1 MHYFIIAGEASGD
14 LHASRL
20 IEALRERDADARFTF
35 LGGDKMARAAG
46 TSPLIHYRDMAY
58 MGFSE
63 VLRHLGPIFS
73 NLRLTRRALADSRP
87 DCLIA
92 VDYPSFNLK
101 VAKTAH
107 KLGIPVYWYIS
118 PKIWAWKQW
127 RVKSIRQLVR
137 RMLCILPFEPDF
149 YASHGYTDAQ
159 YVGNPSVE
167 EIDAALAAVGPRD
180 EFLRRHRL
188 RDHPVIALLPGSRRG
203 EIRCNLPVM
212 NAVARQFPQY
222 TIAVAAA
229 PGIDDSFYESLTTFP
244 LVHGA
249 THELLAHSHVA
260 LITSGTA
267 TLESAL
273 ASVPQVVMYRSNG
286 SKTAYNLMKKLLHV
300 SFVSLPNLI
309 TGREIIP
316 EQLLHLCTPDIVA
329 EKLSRLTRRDS
340 PERQAQLE
348 GYAEMRRRLGGP
360 GAAGRAADIIVSDL
374 TKA

>member
-118 PKIWAWKQW
+118 PKIWAWKRW
-127 RVKSIRQLVR
+127 RVKSIRRLVR

-267 TLESAL
+267 TLEGAL